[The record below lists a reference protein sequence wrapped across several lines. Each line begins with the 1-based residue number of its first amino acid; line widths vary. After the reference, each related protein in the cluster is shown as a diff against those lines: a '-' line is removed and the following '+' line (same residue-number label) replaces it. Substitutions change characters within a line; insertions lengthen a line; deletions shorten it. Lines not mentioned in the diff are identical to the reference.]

1 MTERTPSGDAGRD
14 KPGPVAALR
23 QRIAARPNYPWLIVA
38 ITCVGSFMGQ
48 FDASVVQLALPD
60 LAVTF
65 NTRETVVSWVAL
77 SYVVAFS
84 AALPPFGR
92 LCEMF
97 GRKRLYLLGMV
108 IFLITSALCGLA
120 RSLPELIAFRVIQG
134 VGAALLGANS
144 IAILV
149 RAAGDERR
157 PRAMGYFS
165 AAQAIGV
172 SLGPIAGGFLLGLF
186 GWQAIFWVTV
196 PVGIIGTALGWLILP
211 DDKAEPKSKGFD
223 FAGMVLLGPA
233 IVALV
238 VMLNHAADWGIL
250 SLPSLGCLAGG
261 VVLLALFIWRE
272 KNTPAPLIDLRLF
285 GSKPFSLGVFAV
297 MLSFALLYGMFY
309 LMSYA
314 AIRGLHEPPSR
325 AGLRLSAIPIALGI
339 AAPIAG
345 MLVKRYATATLSLF
359 GMALAT
365 AALLTL
371 SLVAL
376 EPVPSRLIG
385 MIALFV
391 FGAGLGFF
399 MAPNNS
405 ATMGTAP
412 KGLTGEAG
420 AMLNLARM
428 LGVSLGVASA
438 ASMLHWQTRRIAA
451 ATSDDVFFFGHPI
464 LGAVEASFGLMAG
477 LAIVATVATFIRRRL
492 APNA

>member
-1 MTERTPSGDAGRD
+1 MSETRPSGATDGRN
-14 KPGPVAALR
+14 PIAALR
-23 QRIAARPNYPWLIVA
+23 ARIAARPNYPRYVVA
-38 ITCVGSFMGQ
+38 VTCVGSFMGQ

-60 LAVTF
+60 LAVRF
-65 NTRETVVSWVAL
+65 DTRETVVSWVAL
-77 SYVVAFS
+77 AYVVAFA

-97 GRKRLYLLGMV
+97 GRKRLYLLGMA
-108 IFLITSALCGLA
+108 IFLVTSALCGMA
-120 RSLPELIAFRVIQG
+120 GSLGELIAFRVIQG

-149 RAAGDERR
+149 HAAGNERR

-165 AAQAIGV
+165 AAQAVGV
-172 SLGPIAGGFLLGLF
+172 SLGPIIGGVLLGSF
-186 GWQAIFWVTV
+186 GWPAIFWVTV
-196 PVGIIGTALGWLILP
+196 PVGIIGVAVGWLVLP
-211 DDKAEPKSKGFD
+211 DDTVSPDEKGFD
-223 FAGMVLLGPA
+223 WLGMVLLGPA

-238 VMLNHAADWGIL
+238 VVLNHAADWGIASAPSL
-250 SLPSLGCLAGG
+250 SLLAAG
-261 VVLLALFIWRE
+261 VALLALFIWRE
-272 KNTPAPLIDLRLF
+272 RVASAPMIDLKLF
-285 GSKPFSLGVFAV
+285 GSRPFSLGVFAV

-314 AIRGLHEPPSR
+314 AIRGLHEPPMR

-365 AALLTL
+365 TALLTL

-376 EPVPSRLIG
+376 EPIPSRAIG
-385 MIALFV
+385 MTALAV

-412 KGLTGEAG
+412 KGLSGEAG

-438 ASMLHWQTRRIAA
+438 ASMLRFQTARISSETE
-451 ATSDDVFFFGHPI
+451 TSLFFYGHPM
-464 LGAVEASFGLMAG
+464 LGAVESSFGLMFGIA
-477 LAIVATVATFIRRRL
+477 LVATVATLIRRHL
-492 APNA
+492 APDA

>member
-1 MTERTPSGDAGRD
+1 MSETRPSGATNGRN
-14 KPGPVAALR
+14 PIAALR
-23 QRIAARPNYPWLIVA
+23 ARMAARPNYPWYVVA
-38 ITCVGSFMGQ
+38 VTCVGSFMGQ

-60 LAVTF
+60 LAVRF
-65 NTRETVVSWVAL
+65 DTRETVVSWVAL
-77 SYVVAFS
+77 AYVVAFA

-97 GRKRLYLLGMV
+97 GRKRLYLLGMA
-108 IFLITSALCGLA
+108 IFLVTSALCGMA
-120 RSLPELIAFRVIQG
+120 GSLGELIAFRVIQG

-149 RAAGDERR
+149 HAAGNERR

-165 AAQAIGV
+165 AAQAVGV
-172 SLGPIAGGFLLGLF
+172 SLGPIIGGVLLGSF
-186 GWQAIFWVTV
+186 GWPAIFWVTV
-196 PVGIIGTALGWLILP
+196 PVGIIGVAVGWLVLP
-211 DDKAEPKSKGFD
+211 DDTVSPGEKGFD
-223 FAGMVLLGPA
+223 WLGMVLLGPA

-238 VMLNHAADWGIL
+238 VVLNHAADWGIASAPSL
-250 SLPSLGCLAGG
+250 SLLAAG
-261 VVLLALFIWRE
+261 VALLALFIWRE
-272 KNTPAPLIDLRLF
+272 RVASAPMIDLKLF
-285 GSKPFSLGVFAV
+285 GSRPFSLGVFAV

-314 AIRGLHEPPSR
+314 AIRGLHEPPMR

-339 AAPIAG
+339 AAPFAG

-365 AALLTL
+365 TALLTL

-376 EPVPSRLIG
+376 EPIPSRAIG
-385 MIALFV
+385 MTALAV

-412 KGLTGEAG
+412 KGLSGEAG

-438 ASMLHWQTRRIAA
+438 ASMLRFQTARIGAE
-451 ATSDDVFFFGHPI
+451 TETNLFFYGHPM
-464 LGAVEASFGLMAG
+464 LGAVESSFGLMFGFAC
-477 LAIVATVATFIRRRL
+477 VATVATLIRRRL
-492 APNA
+492 APDA